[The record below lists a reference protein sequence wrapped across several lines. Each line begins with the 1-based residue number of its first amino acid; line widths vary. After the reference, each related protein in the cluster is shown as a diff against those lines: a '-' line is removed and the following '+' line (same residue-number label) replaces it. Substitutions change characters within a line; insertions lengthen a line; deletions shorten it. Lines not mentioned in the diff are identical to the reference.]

1 MGLGALRPTVNREK
15 DQEPNAK
22 SFVVADDR
30 ALLETEIQKASFA
43 AIRPHLQSITGLTR
57 PSNWEMFEGTVL
69 ALVLSRRSDHEII
82 GSATM
87 IGPGIA
93 LTAYHLFDDRKTAN
107 GELLGFVDGSLA
119 LMCIGIAGHGAEA
132 WTIMHAVPVPNS
144 DLCILSLQYLA
155 QLPERPAFQFL
166 SMTTR
171 TPRVDEQLFVA
182 GFRADQPL
190 FERDDGRPMKL
201 EAGLLVNAGVI
212 AELFLEGRSDTR
224 PGPQLMVL
232 AETVGGMSGGPV
244 FDADGFLIGILSAGM
259 ADVSYLSLIWP
270 ALVVKI
276 PLSWPMVTKHIG
288 TVALVD
294 VVGRLCAIDRPDA
307 LTRNIGSDTYSYKE
321 WSHPQPAF

>member
-1 MGLGALRPTVNREK
+1 VNGEK
-15 DQEPNAK
+15 DQERNEK

-30 ALLETEIQKASFA
+30 ALLDAEIQKASFTA
-43 AIRPHLQSITGLTR
+43 VRPRLQSIAGLTR
-57 PSNWEMFEGTVL
+57 PSNWEMFEGAVL
-69 ALVLSRRSDHEII
+69 ALVLSRRSRHEII

-107 GELLGFVDGSLA
+107 GELLGFVEGSLA

-132 WTIMHAVPVPNS
+132 WTITHAVPVPNT
-144 DLCILSLQYLA
+144 DLCILSLHYLA
-155 QLPERPAFQFL
+155 QLPERPSFQYL

-190 FERDDGRPMKL
+190 FERNDGRPMEL
-201 EAGLLVNAGVI
+201 DAGLLANAGVV
-212 AELFLEGRSDTR
+212 AELFLKGRSGNR
-224 PGPQLMVL
+224 PGPQVMIL
-232 AETVGGMSGGPV
+232 AESVGGMSGGPV

-259 ADVSYLSLIWP
+259 ADVSYASLIWP

-288 TVALVD
+288 SVALVD

-307 LTRNIGSDTYSYKE
+307 LTRTVGCDTYNYKG
-321 WSHPQPAF
+321 WSHP